1 MCLPLLILM
10 LAAGPIAMHLRGLFP
25 VPASSGGLA
34 ASAYRVRSAE
44 AEPRGP
50 ADDPFHCS
58 CGADCDDMVACQ
70 AVASDSYAQPDVA
83 GHLPKPFGP
92 VAASADSTL
101 PILRAPPRQPFGLT
115 VTAVT
120 VARI

>member
-10 LAAGPIAMHLRGLFP
+10 LAAGPVTMHLRGLFP
-25 VPASSGGLA
+25 VPASGGGLA
-34 ASAYRVRSAE
+34 ASTQSVRSAE
-44 AEPRGP
+44 VEPRGP
-50 ADDPFHCS
+50 ADDPFHCA
-58 CGADCDDMVACQ
+58 CGAECDDMVGCQ
-70 AVASDSYAQPDVA
+70 AVTTDSDAQPGVA
-83 GHLPKPFGP
+83 GHLSGADGP
-92 VAASADSTL
+92 IAVSADSTL